1 MRGLWIIAGVAL
13 ALGATQVQA
22 RPLPAG
28 GVTAAE
34 VIEVLQAN
42 GYRAQADVDG
52 VGDPMVR
59 SATDGTNFLIYF
71 YGCERDRCTSI
82 QFSAGFEMNQSP
94 GLAKINEWNREMRFG
109 RAYLD
114 SDMDPFVE
122 IDVDMELGATTE
134 QLQSVIGTWTA
145 LVPAFKEFIDF
156 RSARS
161 WR

>member
-1 MRGLWIIAGVAL
+1 MRGPWIVAGL
-13 ALGATQVQA
+13 ALGLVATQPQA

-59 SATDGTNFLIYF
+59 SATDGANFAIYF
-71 YGCERDRCTSI
+71 YGCERERCTTI
-82 QFSAGFEMNQSP
+82 QFAVGFSMKQPP

-109 RAYLD
+109 RAYID
-114 SDMDPFVE
+114 AEMDPVVE
-122 IDVDMELGATTE
+122 MDVDLELGATTE
-134 QLQSVIGTWTA
+134 QLQSVVGAWA
-145 LVPAFKEFIDF
+145 AVVPAFKKFIA
-156 RSARS
+156 SEALT
-161 WR
+161 

>member
-1 MRGLWIIAGVAL
+1 MRGLWIVAGL
-13 ALGATQVQA
+13 ALGLGTAQAQA
-22 RPLPAG
+22 RPLPPG

-34 VIEVLQAN
+34 VIEVLQAK
-42 GYRAQADVDG
+42 GYRGQADVDG

-59 SATDGTNFLIYF
+59 SATDGTNFVIYF
-71 YGCERDRCTSI
+71 YGCERERCTTI
-82 QFSAGFEMNQSP
+82 QFGVGFEMNRSP

-122 IDVDMELGATTE
+122 MDVDLELGATTE

-156 RSARS
+156 
-161 WR
+161 

>member
-1 MRGLWIIAGVAL
+1 MRELWMAAGL
-13 ALGATQVQA
+13 ALGLCAVPAQS

-42 GYRAQADVDG
+42 GYRAEEDVDG

-59 SATDGTNFLIYF
+59 SATDGSNYAIYF
-71 YGCERDRCTSI
+71 YGCERGRCTTI
-82 QFSAGFEMNQSP
+82 QFGVAFSMKQSP

-114 SDMDPFVE
+114 SEMDPAVQM
-122 IDVDMELGATTE
+122 DVDLELGATTE
-134 QLQSVIGTWTA
+134 QLQSVIGTWGA
-145 LVPAFKEFIDF
+145 VVPAFKNFIDF
-156 RSARS
+156 
-161 WR
+161 

>member
-1 MRGLWIIAGVAL
+1 MRGLWIVAGL
-13 ALGATQVQA
+13 ALGLGAAQAQA

-59 SATDGTNFLIYF
+59 SATDGNNFAVYF
-71 YGCERDRCTSI
+71 YGCERDRCTTI
-82 QFSAGFEMNQSP
+82 QFGTAFAMRQSP

-114 SDMDPFVE
+114 SEMDPVVE
-122 IDVDMELGATTE
+122 MDVDLELGATTE
-134 QLQSVIGTWTA
+134 QLQSVIATWA
-145 LVPAFKEFIDF
+145 AVVPAFKDFIDF
-156 RSARS
+156 
-161 WR
+161 